1 MSTSRRLWSNRF
13 LLSQVSKGAE
23 LRNNTHPPA
32 EVLMLK
38 ILSFILV
45 TLLTTVVL
53 SAQSN
58 PETEKDQAAIKQ
70 AALDYAEGFYE
81 GSGERM
87 ERAVHPLLFKR
98 GLVTAN
104 PQGDP
109 FLVFMN
115 SETLIEAAR
124 SGVGK
129 LDADK
134 RNISVEVLDVNQNT
148 ATAKVFTVQF
158 NDYLHLAKFDGHW
171 RIVNVL
177 WRPPAQVPA
186 ANAEKERGELGKA
199 LTDIRD
205 AANAKDAN
213 RMQHF
218 IHPELIRRTA
228 VAARSNGKMT
238 LQDVTGETVLQ
249 IVRMGRYLPA
259 KDQPQPEMAILDMYE
274 NLASV
279 KSSTPALTEYM
290 HFAKQNGEWRI
301 VNILRTNP
309 QPPAPP
315 KN

>member
-1 MSTSRRLWSNRF
+1 MSKTRCLIIVTF
-13 LLSQVSKGAE
+13 LA
-23 LRNNTHPPA
+23 
-32 EVLMLK
+32 
-38 ILSFILV
+38 
-45 TLLTTVVL
+45 TVAL
-53 SAQSN
+53 SAQPN
-58 PETEKDQAAIKQ
+58 TDNEKDRAAIKQ

-98 GLVTAN
+98 GLVTAS

-109 FLVFMN
+109 FLIFMN

-129 LDADK
+129 VDSDK
-134 RNISVEVLDVNQNT
+134 RNISVAVLDVNQNT

-158 NDYLHLAKFDGHW
+158 NDYLHLAKFDGRW

-177 WRPPAQVPA
+177 WRPPAQAPA
-186 ANAEKERGELGKA
+186 ANAEKERGELGKTLA
-199 LTDIRD
+199 DVRD
-205 AANAKDAN
+205 AANAKDADQMK
-213 RMQHF
+213 RF

-238 LQDVTGETVLQ
+238 LLDVTGETVLQ
-249 IVRMGRYLPA
+249 MVRMGRYLPG
-259 KDQPQPEMAILDMYE
+259 KDQPQPETTILDVYE
-274 NLASV
+274 NIASV
-279 KSSTPALTEYM
+279 KSSTPAMIEYM

-301 VNILRTNP
+301 VNILRTSL

-315 KN
+315 AK